1 MRGNP
6 VRKPILYAA
15 AIIVVLGIAVLV
27 WHFVL
32 GWDPFGTLGLRTRV
46 HVLCA
51 ATSASPQGEVVES
64 VAILTTDRGRVGVLF
79 VPVDLRVKSANG
91 TSGKLGDV
99 AVREGWTG
107 ACRALAPLLGVSVSR
122 YVVLDGKDLST
133 FLALFPW
140 VMVSVD
146 DPVSGPDLKTP
157 GGPTMRID
165 TGNRALTPREMT
177 AFLRGTSR
185 ASRAERD
192 RRAFEG
198 ILASARSAET
208 DAAFDEGLQAVAADA
223 TKNLSDKDC
232 AALWTRIVQSANTAS
247 AVLPTRE
254 VVRNGVPER
263 LPAVAEAE
271 RVVAALVR
279 GADLLTPAT
288 VTVAVFNGNGAR
300 LSASRAAGY
309 LRARGFQ
316 VSATANAETFSYTT
330 STIVVLTDEAK
341 AWMLREALP
350 GEAILVSPEEF
361 ADHYEALRSQVPAGT
376 DLVFVVGAGMEFAG

>member
-15 AIIVVLGIAVLV
+15 TIGVALGIAVLV

-32 GWDPFGTLGLRTRV
+32 GWDPFGTLGLRARV

-64 VAILTTDRGRVGVLF
+64 IAILTTDRGRVGVLF
-79 VPVDLRVKSANG
+79 VPADLWVKSAGG

-99 AVREGWTG
+99 AVREGWAG
-107 ACRALAPLLGVSVSR
+107 ACRALAPLLGVSVNR
-122 YVVLDGKDLST
+122 YLVLDGEDLSA
-133 FLALFPW
+133 FLALFPR
-140 VMVSVD
+140 VTVSVD
-146 DPVSGPDLKTP
+146 DPVSGLDSKTLGAP
-157 GGPTMRID
+157 AIRID
-165 TGNRALTPREMT
+165 TGNRMLTPREMT

-192 RRAFEG
+192 RRAFAG
-198 ILASARSAET
+198 ILGSARSAVADE
-208 DAAFDEGLQAVAADA
+208 AFDQGLHAVAAGA
-223 TKNLSDKDC
+223 TTNVSHKDC
-232 AALWTRIVQSANTAS
+232 VALWTRIVQSANTAS

-254 VVRNGVPER
+254 VIRGGALER
-263 LPAVAEAE
+263 LPIVAEAE
-271 RVVAALVR
+271 RVVATLVR
-279 GADLLTPAT
+279 GSDLLTPAKI
-288 VTVAVFNGNGAR
+288 TVAVFNGNGAR

-316 VSATANAETFSYTT
+316 VSATANAETFSYAT
-330 STIVVLTDEAK
+330 STIVVLTDEAR

-376 DLVFVVGAGMEFAG
+376 DLVFVVGAGMEFTG

>member
-6 VRKPILYAA
+6 VRKPILYVAT
-15 AIIVVLGIAVLV
+15 IVVVLGIAVLV

-51 ATSASPQGEVVES
+51 ATSAGPEGQIVES
-64 VAILTTDRGRVGVLF
+64 VSIVTTDRGRVSVLF
-79 VPVDLRVKSANG
+79 VPVDLWVKSGDG
-91 TSGKLGDV
+91 TFGKLGQV
-99 AVREGWTG
+99 AAREGWAA
-107 ACRALAPLLGVSVSR
+107 ACRALVPLLGVSMSR
-122 YVVLDGKDLST
+122 YVALDAGDLSA
-133 FLALFPW
+133 FLALFPR
-140 VMVSVD
+140 VTVSVD
-146 DPVSGPDLKTP
+146 DPVTGPDSKGA
-157 GGPTMRID
+157 GGAAIRID
-165 TGNRALTPREMT
+165 AGNRTLAPREMM

-198 ILASARSAET
+198 IRSSVRAAST
-208 DAAFDEGLQAVAADA
+208 DEAFDRQLRAVAADA
-223 TKNLSDKDC
+223 TTNVSDKDC
-232 AALWTRIVQSANTAS
+232 VALWARIVQSTDTAS

-254 VVRNGVPER
+254 VVRGGASGR
-263 LPAVAEAE
+263 LAVVAEAE

-279 GADLLTPAT
+279 GADLLTSAKI
-288 VTVAVFNGNGAR
+288 TVAVFNGNGVR

-309 LRARGFQ
+309 LKARGFQ
-316 VSATANAETFSYTT
+316 VSATANAETFSYAT
-330 STIVVLTDEAK
+330 SAIVVLTDEAK

-350 GEAILVSPEEF
+350 GEAMVVSPEEF

-376 DLVFVVGAGMEFAG
+376 DLVFVVGAAMEFAG